1 MTIRRLRRRGLP
13 LALIAGSLVL
23 LQASEC
29 KKGKGYYTPV
39 GLTGGGDNTGP
50 VFTLLPIPNTIL
62 NDVMIMATITDP
74 SGVVGETVSAT
85 GNDGADLAI
94 SSAGVNMYNADISN
108 WEDGLRMVEWSAF
121 DEVGNEGTETQ
132 TFTVDRTDPDV
143 SFTQMPDP
151 TGMSDQATAD
161 LTYNFTITEPHFA
174 SATFGVF
181 NCNTGAAWPEGT
193 DGGQVEDQSQTFT
206 TTGSHTATFRFHNG
220 NTGTSDI
227 VAPYCFNGTALD
239 AGVTKT
245 QQPAAN
251 SADFSGRVDFTWKRV
266 AGGGGFPSGTE
277 IQGGWSGNRTRTSTT
292 GGCPAPIADSWTGS
306 ASFTPPNT
314 LGLMGW
320 DSRVSMVSGTYNQ
333 PIGSYEGTGS
343 TVLGNGFEV
352 TARISGTFNFT
363 GSIPNFSGTL
373 FFDHRFPAGGTLV
386 CTEDYMLTGFRMAPS
401 SVRFKRGVAALL
413 PDGVT
418 ILGLRPVAFRYVEP
432 YGDPAVPQMGLIA
445 EEVVRVFPEAVAL
458 GADGQP
464 LGIEYGTLTGLV
476 IREVET
482 RAWRSMEAAIA
493 RLAED
498 F

>member
-1 MTIRRLRRRGLP
+1 MKQRHDEKWIAIRRLRRRGLP

-29 KKGKGYYTPV
+29 KKGRGFYVPV
-39 GLTGGGDNTGP
+39 GLTGDVTDNNPP
-50 VFTLLPIPNTIL
+50 VFILLPVQNTIL

-108 WEDGLRMVEWSAF
+108 WGDGLRMVEWSAF
-121 DEVGNEGTETQ
+121 DEAGNEGMETQ
-132 TFTVDRTDPDV
+132 TLTIDRTDPDV

-161 LTYNFTITEPHFA
+161 LTYTFTITELHLA

-239 AGVTKT
+239 AAVTKT

-251 SADFSGRVDFTWKRV
+251 SFDFSGRVDFTWKPM
-266 AGGGGFPSGTE
+266 AGGGDFTVGLNDPLPGWLHDMPGVSSLECKVIQTSPAQPGATFSATATGPTEGGPSGVLTPQPVTGTLDANGRAE
-277 IQGGWSGNRTRTSTT
+277 LQVRINRIGTYQNTVTVTVGGVTRMATQTIT
-292 GGCPAPIADSWTGS
+292 VLPT
-306 ASFTPPNT
+306 PNT
-314 LGLMGW
+314 CPLL
-320 DSRVSMVSGTYNQ
+320 
-333 PIGSYEGTGS
+333 
-343 TVLGNGFEV
+343 
-352 TARISGTFNFT
+352 
-363 GSIPNFSGTL
+363 
-373 FFDHRFPAGGTLV
+373 
-386 CTEDYMLTGFRMAPS
+386 PS
-401 SVRFKRGVAALL
+401 SIRFKRGVMGLL
-413 PDGVT
+413 PDDVRP
-418 ILGLRPVAFRYVEP
+418 LGLRPVVFRYREP
-432 YGDPAVPQMGLIA
+432 WGDPAEPQIGLIA
-445 EEVVRVFPEAVAL
+445 EEVIEVFPEAVFLDAE
-458 GADGQP
+458 GRPQAID
-464 LGIEYGTLTGLV
+464 YGTLTGVVLEDV
-476 IREVET
+476 VE
-482 RAWRSMEAAIA
+482 RAGRAAASGVASLA
-493 RLAED
+493 RW